1 MSKFKFLIPPLC
13 FILII
18 IIFRLVIFIGHVPSE
33 SMEPT
38 IPAGSTIIGIRIF
51 SELHKGD
58 IVIFKH
64 DNTYMVKRI
73 AAVPGE
79 TIENSITGELL
90 TVPPN
95 SYYVLG
101 DNVAYSYDS
110 RYWKNPYVIKSKV
123 IAKIYDYM
131 RN

>member
-1 MSKFKFLIPPLC
+1 MKKLKIMIPVVCFMVIAVIFKVI
-13 FILII
+13 
-18 IIFRLVIFIGHVPSE
+18 IFIGHVPSE

-51 SELHKGD
+51 YELHKGD

-73 AAVPGE
+73 AAESGK
-79 TIENSITGELL
+79 TIENTITGELL
-90 TVPPN
+90 TVPKD

-101 DNVAYSYDS
+101 DNSDNSYDS
-110 RYWKNPYVIKSKV
+110 RYWSDPYVKKSDMV
-123 IAKIYDYM
+123 AICLQ
-131 RN
+131 N